1 MPEAPQVET
10 EEAPEVDVI
19 PHLNHEETAEQV
31 PVEYGPEAEAEPQ
44 VEETPTAGEVHA
56 EEELN
61 IKPVMEPEAVSESPE
76 APTSEVANEAEDQVE
91 IVQGPE
97 NQEATN
103 EPSEPPQ
110 TDELK
115 VQESVV
121 PTKDNVEHST
131 DLLEADNVEQD
142 ETHEDQP
149 NEEELSESQKELGS
163 IQVAEEKG

>member
-1 MPEAPQVET
+1 MSESPQET
-10 EEAPEVDVI
+10 EETASPEVNVI
-19 PHLNHEETAEQV
+19 PHLNHEETTEQV
-31 PVEYGPEAEAEPQ
+31 PVEYIPEAEAEPQ
-44 VEETPTAGEVHA
+44 VEEAPTAAEVHA
-56 EEELN
+56 EEELD

-76 APTSEVANEAEDQVE
+76 APTSEVANEAEDHVE
-91 IVQGPE
+91 IAQEPD

-131 DLLEADNVEQD
+131 
-142 ETHEDQP
+142 
-149 NEEELSESQKELGS
+149 
-163 IQVAEEKG
+163 